1 MVFGD
6 REASGI
12 TVSDKYFLRYLRL
25 LYLVTFFVNWHI
37 GPAFCRKAVLLSCFI
52 EKILLKH

>member
-1 MVFGD
+1 MVFPD

-12 TVSDKYFLRYLRL
+12 TVSDKYFLRYLHL

-37 GPAFCRKAVLLSCFI
+37 GPAFCRKVVLLSCFI